1 MGLGHHGRAS
11 ARPTRLFFL
20 AVAASCALLSP
31 SLAQSQNVTGEGGV
45 RANAALGGDVK
56 RTRFVIGVESA
67 VQYQTFSLADPD
79 RIVVELPDV
88 KMQLPVMP
96 TGTPVGLVHSFR
108 GGLAAP
114 GRARIV
120 IDTLAPATVEAS
132 MEKNRD
138 GRGARL
144 VLDITPVDA
153 QIKAT
158 RKATIG
164 KPIALGLGAQ
174 GVQPPSPTV
183 ALPRARQVTKV
194 YKPLIVIDPGH
205 GGHDSGAQKFG
216 TVEKDVVLA
225 FSHRLREKLLETG
238 RYRVMM
244 TRETDV
250 YVDLDERREFGDRNK
265 AALFIAVHADYASTS
280 ARGATIYS
288 LREGTAK
295 DLQRS
300 AKGEVTEDVLS
311 TRELD
316 GIRRNEGDVSAVRN
330 ILADL
335 AMREVAVNKERSN
348 LFTRSVIE
356 YMGASTDLMANPD
369 REANFRVLKS
379 AKTPSVLI
387 ELAYVTNRQD
397 AQNLKSDQWR
407 DRVSSS
413 ILTAIENYFSH
424 QTARLPM

>member
-1 MGLGHHGRAS
+1 MLPPVS
-11 ARPTRLFFL
+11 AQ
-20 AVAASCALLSP
+20 
-31 SLAQSQNVTGEGGV
+31 AQSTAAEGGV
-45 RANAALGGDVK
+45 HANAALGGDVK

-120 IDTLAPATVEAS
+120 IDTSAPATVEAT

-144 VLDITPVDA
+144 VLDIMPVDA

-164 KPIALGLGAQ
+164 KPAASGLGAQ

-250 YVDLDERREFGDRNK
+250 FVELDERRDFGDRNK

-295 DLQRS
+295 GLQRS

-311 TRELD
+311 ARELD
-316 GIRRNEGDVSAVRN
+316 GIRRNEGDVTAVRN

-397 AQNLKSDQWR
+397 ALNLKSDQWR
-407 DRVSSS
+407 DRVSGS

>member
-1 MGLGHHGRAS
+1 M
-11 ARPTRLFFL
+11 
-20 AVAASCALLSP
+20 LSP
-31 SLAQSQNVTGEGGV
+31 VFAQAQTATGEGGV

-120 IDTLAPATVEAS
+120 IDTTAPATVEAS

-153 QIKAT
+153 QVKAT
-158 RKATIG
+158 KKAAIT
-164 KPIALGLGAQ
+164 KPAASGLGAQ

-183 ALPRARQVTKV
+183 ALPRSRQVTKV

-250 YVDLDERREFGDRNK
+250 FVELDERRDFGDRNK

-300 AKGEVTEDVLS
+300 ARGEVTEDVLNA
-311 TRELD
+311 RELD
-316 GIRRNEGDVSAVRN
+316 GIRRNDGDVTAVRN

-397 AQNLKSDQWR
+397 ALNLKSDQWR